1 MTFVTEPTTPYSP
14 YRETEFQLLS
24 ADKAREEND
33 IMTTELTKSG
43 KKVNFNVNFEFQ

>member
-14 YRETEFQLLS
+14 YRETEFHLLS
-24 ADKAREEND
+24 ADKAREDND